1 MPRSAAAGSGGGDD
15 KALTTADGQSQI
27 IQVCVKSQK
36 LKQLCVFLGFTG
48 FTENIGYEYGDVSET
63 MYSDTLFSSDGNKVV
78 YNIKRNAKLIKLMH
92 AYCRKKQLDI
102 HTVRF
107 IYEGHRVP
115 GKCTSDQLNL
125 EDGAEICCMFHQ
137 AGGGVCSMP
146 KITSAFI

>member
-1 MPRSAAAGSGGGDD
+1 
-15 KALTTADGQSQI
+15 
-27 IQVCVKSQK
+27 
-36 LKQLCVFLGFTG
+36 
-48 FTENIGYEYGDVSET
+48 
-63 MYSDTLFSSDGNKVV
+63 
-78 YNIKRNAKLIKLMH
+78 MH

-115 GKCTSDQLNL
+115 GKYTSDQLNL

-137 AGGGVCSMP
+137 SGGGFCSMP

>member
-1 MPRSAAAGSGGGDD
+1 MPRFSAAGSSGGDD

-27 IQVCVKSQK
+27 IQK
-36 LKQLCVFLGFTG
+36 LKQLFVFLGFTG
-48 FTENIGYEYGDVSET
+48 FTDNIGYEYGDVSET
-63 MYSDTLFSSDGNKVV
+63 MCKSAYNIRTRIQDGNKVV

-115 GKCTSDQLNL
+115 GKYTSDQLNL

-137 AGGGVCSMP
+137 SGGGVCSMP

>member
-1 MPRSAAAGSGGGDD
+1 MPRSAAASSSGGDD

-27 IQVCVKSQK
+27 IQ
-36 LKQLCVFLGFTG
+36 
-48 FTENIGYEYGDVSET
+48 
-63 MYSDTLFSSDGNKVV
+63 DGNKVV
-78 YNIKRNAKLIKLMH
+78 YNIKRHAKLIKLMH

-115 GKCTSDQLNL
+115 GKYTSDQLNL

-137 AGGGVCSMP
+137 SGGGVCSMP

>member
-1 MPRSAAAGSGGGDD
+1 MPRFSAAGSSGGDD
-15 KALTTADGQSQI
+15 KALTIADGQSQI
-27 IQVCVKSQK
+27 IQVCVKSQ
-36 LKQLCVFLGFTG
+36 
-48 FTENIGYEYGDVSET
+48 
-63 MYSDTLFSSDGNKVV
+63 DGNKVV

-115 GKCTSDQLNL
+115 GKYTSDQLNL

-137 AGGGVCSMP
+137 SGGGFCSMP